1 MTNLLSIQKNI
12 HIWLGGSFDPVHQG
26 HLAIIEHVATVL
38 TQYICLHNL
47 QNICLT
53 VSFLPT
59 AGNPLKA
66 NPTVLTHRLAM
77 LELVLTDLQ
86 QQFHDT
92 KLSIKY
98 NNASLIN
105 FKIDTTEILQHPP
118 IFTFNTFSQFRKIY
132 PNDSLIFV
140 LGMDSI
146 ASFDKW
152 YRANELPNLCHLWVM
167 PRSTTGLEGDKL
179 PNAPFLTLSTT
190 LSPFITFT
198 LHDLINTPNGH
209 IYMDSYQVPSV
220 SSSQIRAILAD
231 DMMDKSLLQQW
242 LTPSVLAYILTNG
255 LYQR

>member
-1 MTNLLSIQKNI
+1 MTNLLSTQKNI
-12 HIWLGGSFDPVHQG
+12 RVWLGGSFDPVHQG
-26 HLAIIEHVATVL
+26 HLAILEHVATAL
-38 TQYICLHNL
+38 TQHICFHHL

-66 NPTVLTHRLAM
+66 DPTALTHRLAM

-86 QQFHDT
+86 QFHDT
-92 KLSIKY
+92 KLAIKY
-98 NNASLIN
+98 NRASHLN
-105 FKIDTTEILQHPP
+105 FKIDTTEILQPPP

-167 PRSTTGLEGDKL
+167 PRTTTGLGGDKL
-179 PNAPFLTLSTT
+179 PNDPFLSLSPT
-190 LSPFITFT
+190 LSPFISFT

-220 SSSQIRAILAD
+220 SSSQIRAMLAAD
-231 DMMDKSLLQQW
+231 VVDKSLLQQW
-242 LTPSVLAYILTNG
+242 LTPSVLAYVLTNG
-255 LYQR
+255 LYHH